1 MIATMNM
8 IIGEGK
14 SLAHPDGW
22 LELVDPATEEVH
34 ARVPHA
40 SAEDVD
46 RAVQAA
52 RRAFD
57 EGPWARLTPTER
69 GKLMYR
75 LAELINR
82 SADELALMDTQ
93 DMGKP
98 YRHAREHDVPGTVA
112 MIEFYAGLCDKIR
125 GSQVPCG
132 PDKHVYLL
140 REPVGVVAGI
150 CPWNF
155 PLAAAAMKLGP
166 ALACGNTLVL
176 KPAEQSP
183 RSTLRVAELC
193 LEAGFPPG
201 VVNTVTGL
209 GETTGAALAAHP
221 AVDKISFT
229 GSTEV
234 GRHIM
239 HAAADQIRKVTLEL
253 GGKTANI
260 IFPDADL
267 EMALPSTMFT
277 SFYNS
282 GQICT
287 TGSRLVISR
296 SIHDQFLAALTDR
309 MKPLKVG
316 HRWSPTPSWAR
327 WFHASSMSASQAISR
342 SESAT
347 TPQPSAARGLP
358 TWNEAFLSIR
368 RSSTALTLRTGS
380 RRKRFSGRSCRSSS
394 LKKKKK
400 RYESPIKPVMAWP
413 LRFGPMISAVPT
425 AWRPESTAEKSGSTV
440 TTGRPRRS
448 LTRDTATAA
457 SAPTWGSRRSKAI
470 RSSRVSSSIS
480 IGPLTP
486 GPAEITCINYNY
498 ALLEE

>member
-8 IIGEGK
+8 IIGEEK

-40 SAEDVD
+40 SVEDVD

-75 LAELINR
+75 LAELINS

-150 CPWNF
+150 CPWNY
-155 PLAAAAMKLGP
+155 PLAAAAIKLAP

-267 EMALPSTMFT
+267 EMALPSTIFT

-316 HRWSPTPSWAR
+316 HPMESDTKLGPLVSREQYERVTGYITLGERNYTPTLCGTRAPDLERGFFVNPTIFDRVDPEDRIAQEEIFGPVLSVIEFEEEEEAVR
-327 WFHASSMSASQAISR
+327 IANQTSYGLATAIWTSDLSR
-342 SESAT
+342 AHRL
-347 TPQPSAARGLP
+347 AARVDCGRV
-358 TWNEAFLSIR
+358 WINCNNW
-368 RSSTALTLRTGS
+368 STTAIPYEGHRN
-380 RRKRFSGRSCRSSS
+380 SG
-394 LKKKKK
+394 
-400 RYESPIKPVMAWP
+400 
-413 LRFGPMISAVPT
+413 FGPDMGLEAV
-425 AWRPESTAEKSGSTV
+425 ESYTKLKGV
-440 TTGRPRRS
+440 VVNLDR
-448 LTRDTATAA
+448 
-457 SAPTWGSRRSKAI
+457 
-470 RSSRVSSSIS
+470 
-480 IGPLTP
+480 TP
-486 GPAEITCINYNY
+486 HPWVDS
-498 ALLEE
+498 